1 MLWNY
6 IKRHFSNKAIFG
18 NLCKHTINRII
29 AIEKSTCIKY
39 AYDISMVDYGK
50 YNLYCVYFVCVF
62 SDYCVYI
69 IDYIEKHFIKFKI
82 CTYL

>member
-6 IKRHFSNKAIFG
+6 INRHFSNKAI
-18 NLCKHTINRII
+18 RII
-29 AIEKSTCIKY
+29 AIEKSKCIKY

-69 IDYIEKHFIKFKI
+69 IDYIEKHYIKFKI
-82 CTYL
+82 CTNI